1 MIVSSECYTR
11 FPNIKPLLENNMLMD
26 NLIPWGTLN
35 FHSGIAFSDK
45 GLYVAIVFKTS
56 TKHHDFFLM
65 TVQHFLFW
73 NLK

>member
-45 GLYVAIVFKTS
+45 ELFVAIVFKTS
-56 TKHHDFFLM
+56 TKHLDFF
-65 TVQHFLFW
+65 
-73 NLK
+73 